1 MAFIKNPLFIFI
13 AFLIA
18 LLVASIIKKIY
29 YRLRYKKRFYILPK
43 VGIKGIASVAMV
55 IAISISIIIFLT
67 VITADIMG
75 VVFRAWPGTRITI
88 EGILIKI
95 GGLLFGPFLGMF
107 IGALTDLLSVSLTAG
122 VFHYGYLV
130 ASMAFGL
137 ISGLISEIYMN
148 ARRKNIQAAV
158 WSTIIL
164 VFADILVILYL
175 FLDLGK
181 NDINIEFLGL
191 NIDVAPN
198 LLIGIIAG
206 FIVFGVLVIWIGL
219 YFYNKRIKTNNT
231 LLTQRQ
237 IINKKTWYLNFSMIL
252 TCSIV
257 TDALINVLMM
267 PKFDAELSSL
277 LYEQWI
283 AIRGVLFIPEVVLN
297 MLIIFPI
304 FKIVTPLINYNYHE
318 DLVEDK
324 NIPVYVD

>member
-1 MAFIKNPLFIFI
+1 MEFIKNPLFIFI

-75 VVFRAWPGTRITI
+75 VVFRAWPGTRISI

-130 ASMAFGL
+130 SSMAFGL
-137 ISGLISEIYMN
+137 ISGLISEIFMN
-148 ARRKNIQAAV
+148 AKRKNIQAAI

-164 VFADILVILYL
+164 VSVDVLVILYL
-175 FLDLGK
+175 FLDLGQS
-181 NDINIEFLGL
+181 NISIEFLG
-191 NIDVAPN
+191 IDINVVPN

-206 FIVFGVLVIWIGL
+206 FIVFGLLVIWIGL

-318 DLVEDK
+318 DLIEDK